1 MARYALARN
10 PIWFDMKAAPKPGIL
25 HLPSDHLREFRT
37 LAVLWEALRPAI
49 GNILQIRLVIDTN
62 MVIAEL
68 LQLAKPHHVPTY
80 RTALQELM
88 ASETII
94 CYAPLQL
101 KGEIEQH
108 WLEVAENNG
117 VAPKAAKALW
127 DSYAPH
133 LRFCPVNLEST
144 DLGGVPDPADLPFT
158 LLAARIGAQIYSRD
172 PHIAAMGGHVV
183 TLDCVLRLRDYAR
196 YKTAEVAIQIGGVA
210 IVSGTLG
217 ALILVFKALKAALS
231 VFTRLPP
238 GAKVIIL
245 LGLVWALADEGRRR
259 ALMAGWQKIASSLT
273 ETLGSPIQEAFGEL
287 AKVKP
292 LAADA
297 LRQVAR
303 EIRQDK
309 RLPLRVLLRATLE
322 GEASF
327 LSLREIE
334 MRVRAAGYR
343 TTAKHFRAYI
353 RKVLRQDPSFRRAGA
368 GTWALAANTPSG

>member
-1 MARYALARN
+1 MARYALIHN

-68 LQLAKPHHVPTY
+68 LQLAKPHHVPSY

-117 VAPKAAKALW
+117 VTPKAAKALW

-144 DLGGVPDPADLPFT
+144 DLRGVPDPADLPFT

-172 PHIAAMGGHVV
+172 PHIGAMGGHVV

-217 ALILVFKALKAALS
+217 ALILIFKALKAALS

-238 GAKVIIL
+238 GAKVLIL
-245 LGLVWALADEGRRR
+245 LGLVWALADEGRRK
-259 ALMAGWQKIASSLT
+259 ALMAGCQKIASSLT
-273 ETLGSPIQEAFGEL
+273 GTLGPPIQEAFGEL

-297 LRQVAR
+297 LRQVER
-303 EIRQDK
+303 EIGQDK
-309 RLPLRVLLRATLE
+309 KLHLRVFLRAVLE
-322 GEASF
+322 GEASS
-327 LSLREIE
+327 LSLREID
-334 MRVRAAGYR
+334 MRVRAAGYC
-343 TTAKHFRAYI
+343 TTAKHFRVYLQ
-353 RKVLRQDPSFRRAGA
+353 RVLRQDPSFGQAA
-368 GTWALAANTPSG
+368 DGTWGLAADTPEA

>member
-1 MARYALARN
+1 MLF
-10 PIWFDMKAAPKPGIL
+10 I
-25 HLPSDHLREFRT
+25 PSDYLREFRT
-37 LAVLWEALRPAI
+37 LAVLLKALRFAI
-49 GNILQIRLVIDTN
+49 GTILQIRLVIDTN

-68 LQLAKPHHVPTY
+68 LQLAKPRRVSNY
-80 RTALQELM
+80 RTALQELV

-94 CYAPLQL
+94 CYAPEHL
-101 KGEIEQH
+101 KFEMERH

-117 VAPKAAKALW
+117 LSPERAKALW
-127 DSYAPH
+127 DDYAAY
-133 LRFCPVNLEST
+133 LRFCPVNLESA
-144 DLGGVPDPADLPFT
+144 DPRGVPDPADLPFT

-245 LGLVWALADEGRRR
+245 LGLVWALADEGRRK
-259 ALMAGWQKIASSLT
+259 ALMAGWKKIASSLT
-273 ETLGSPIQEAFGEL
+273 ETLGSPIQEAFDAL
-287 AKVKP
+287 AEVKP

-309 RLPLRVLLRATLE
+309 RLPLRVLLRAALE
-322 GEASF
+322 GEASS

-334 MRVRAAGYR
+334 MRVRAAGYC
-343 TTAKHFRAYI
+343 TTAKHFGVYI
-353 RKVLRQDPSFRRAGA
+353 RRVLRQNPSFRQAVD
-368 GTWALAANTPSG
+368 GTWELTADTL